1 MSKIL
6 SFVIPDTL
14 VNDLNCDI
22 QKTELILEEDYPL
35 DLMLFF
41 SDKVDPDYFSD
52 CQIVLT
58 FSPLDNTL
66 INDSESINKTILD
79 LTSKSYINL
88 NFKKL

>member
-1 MSKIL
+1 MSKTL

-14 VNDLNCDI
+14 VNEFNCDI
-22 QKTELILEEDYPL
+22 QKTEFILEKDHPL

-41 SDKVDPDYFSD
+41 SDKIGPDYFSD
-52 CQIVLT
+52 CQIALT
-58 FSPLDNTL
+58 FSS
-66 INDSESINKTILD
+66 IDSTPIDDRDAINKTILD

>member
-1 MSKIL
+1 MPKTL
-6 SFVIPDTL
+6 SFIISDTIE
-14 VNDLNCDI
+14 NDVNCDI
-22 QKTELILEEDYPL
+22 QKTEFILEEGYPL
-35 DLMLFF
+35 DLMIFF

-58 FSPLDNTL
+58 FSSLDSTP
-66 INDSESINKTILD
+66 IEDSDAINKTILD